1 MPQPTAA
8 TAAPAAPL
16 APRHLGTVNWLGLW
30 TLYQKEVRRFLKV
43 TGQTVIGP
51 LIMALLFLT
60 IFAVALGS
68 RRGDVDGVP
77 YVVFLAPG
85 LIIMS
90 IAQNAFANAS
100 SSLLIAKTQ
109 GTIVDLLMAPLR
121 PVELVVAF
129 ILSAVTRGLLVGL
142 VIGAAM
148 APFVPMAFINPGLIL
163 FHALAAASLLGLMGI
178 LVGLWAERMDN
189 LAAASNFAI
198 APLTFLSGTFYA
210 ITDLPDSLQGV
221 LLANPFFH
229 MIDGFRQGFI
239 GQGASEPMFGV
250 AVMLGANIAV
260 FWLCHRAVAKGWRLK
275 P

>member
-1 MPQPTAA
+1 MAGPTAA
-8 TAAPAAPL
+8 ATTTTIP
-16 APRHLGTVNWLGLW
+16 APRQLGTVNWLGLW

-43 TGQTVIGP
+43 TGQTVVGP
-51 LIMALLFLT
+51 LVMSLLFLT

-68 RRGDVDGVP
+68 RRGEVDGVA
-77 YVVFLAPG
+77 YIVFLAPG

-129 ILSAVTRGLLVGL
+129 TLSAMTRGLLVGL
-142 VIGAAM
+142 VICAAM
-148 APFVPMAFINPGLIL
+148 APFVTMAFASPGLIL
-163 FHALAAASLLGLMGI
+163 FHALAAASLLAMLGI

-210 ITDLPDSLQGV
+210 ITDLPGSLQGV

-239 GQGASEPMFGV
+239 GQGASEPMIGI
-250 AVMLGANIAV
+250 AVMLGANIAI
-260 FWLCHRAVAKGWRLK
+260 FWLCLVAVAKGWRLK

>member
-1 MPQPTAA
+1 MPQA
-8 TAAPAAPL
+8 TATMSAPL
-16 APRHLGTVNWLGLW
+16 APRRLGTVNWLGLW

-43 TGQTVIGP
+43 TAQTVIGP
-51 LIMALLFLT
+51 MVMSLLFLA

-68 RRGDVDGVP
+68 RRGEVEGVS
-77 YVVFLAPG
+77 YIVFLAPG

-121 PVELVVAF
+121 PMELVLAF
-129 ILSAVTRGLLVGL
+129 TLSAMTRGLLVGL
-142 VIGAAM
+142 VIGLAM
-148 APFVPMAFINPGLIL
+148 APFVSMNLAQPGMIL
-163 FHALAAASLLGLMGI
+163 FHAMAASSLLALLGI
-178 LVGLWAERMDN
+178 LAGLWAERMDS
-189 LAAASNFAI
+189 LATVTNFAI

-210 ITDLPDSLQGV
+210 IGDLPEKLQI
-221 LLANPFFH
+221 LLILNPFFH

-239 GQGASEPMFGV
+239 GQEPSVGGV
-250 AVMLGANIAV
+250 TVMIGANIAV
-260 FWLCHRAVAKGWRLK
+260 FWLCHWAVARGWRIK